1 MVVNIH
7 SWKFKVTLYLKGT
20 FWKLQDN
27 LYMQSKNSK
36 LRDLHPNPIDL
47 DKFIFGKEFTSSY
60 KYSHKL
66 TKPLVWSFSKIKY
79 CIYSAISRSPL

>member
-7 SWKFKVTLYLKGT
+7 PWKFKVTLYLKGT

-36 LRDLHPNPIDL
+36 VFQRNVV
-47 DKFIFGKEFTSSY
+47 TQQ
-60 KYSHKL
+60 
-66 TKPLVWSFSKIKY
+66 
-79 CIYSAISRSPL
+79 